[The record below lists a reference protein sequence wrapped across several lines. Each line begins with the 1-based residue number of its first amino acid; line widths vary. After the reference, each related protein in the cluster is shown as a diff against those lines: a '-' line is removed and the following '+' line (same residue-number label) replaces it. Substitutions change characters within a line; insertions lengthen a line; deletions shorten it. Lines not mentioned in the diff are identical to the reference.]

1 MRLKSTFR
9 QTLLGVLVLGVS
21 CPFVSAGGASSES
34 VLVFQVRWGVAGQ
47 TGLALANPTD
57 RVANVELFLIQNN
70 GTFRGLAEVVIAA
83 GEQQAKVL
91 TDFFPTA
98 TNINGFI
105 VAFSDNI
112 GVVGFFLT
120 FAPDI
125 SQIDGAEAS
134 LAIILSRAVIV
145 PELLT
150 GQGESTELN
159 VIVFAS
165 SDPAPRNF
173 TLEFDLCGADGA
185 CRREVRLLPSG
196 PVGVARFSTTV
207 AELFGGPGPAGEAVF
222 DQSYV
227 TVNVPNGLT
236 IGYQEFRGENFRG
249 GRDALS
255 LLAGSSRPF
264 SLFAAQ
270 VADTPDITSDITL
283 INPTTLSAT
292 LNVSAFRTGV
302 SDGNAEAMAPVV
314 LPPGGVVKGNIR
326 DLIEL
331 PAGDFVGWL
340 RVDSD
345 VSNVVGNVTFGDEAR
360 TFLSSVQMQGTALT
374 EIVYSHLADGLGF
387 FTGLTFLNV
396 TPDPTDV
403 EVEVFNPGGDMTGS
417 GSFQLAGFEH
427 GPRLLSQIIPGFEPQ
442 VGGVI
447 RLSASQGIFSFEQFG
462 FLQNNAL
469 VSLSAV
475 PPQRGAGTVSG
486 RVVPAAGQGA
496 VEFPGAQAIRTHQL
510 QGRFPA
516 SRAKGVRLD
525 PEARFRPGE
534 AIVRFNAATTLE
546 GMASVAERMSLQI
559 RSRAPGGVCLVR
571 LDEGT
576 IALQRSGR
584 RVALQKTTLE
594 MVEAL
599 NSRDDVVYAQPN
611 HLFQIEG
618 ANTPNDTLFRFMWHF
633 NNVFIP
639 EAWEITT
646 GSPAI
651 VVAVIDSGAK
661 TDHPD
666 LGPRLTAG
674 QADMI
679 DDPQNSLDGDG
690 RDFDADDPGDDPE
703 GTNSSYHGTHVAGT
717 IGAVTNNNLGVA
729 GVNQVSPLMIVR
741 TQGAEGVGTEFEIY
755 NGLLFA
761 VGLPNV
767 LGEQP
772 AGDFVAA
779 RVVNMSLGGTGIGPF
794 GRQAVEDALGTGAII
809 VSSAGN
815 SNSDAPHFPS
825 DLPGVIEVGATDVL
839 GDKTPYSNFG
849 NNDIAA
855 PGGNLAADINGDNRP
870 DGVISTL
877 WNQVQET
884 PTYQFYQGTSMA
896 SAHVSGFV
904 SLMLSANPD
913 LTREQVMII
922 LGLTSTV
929 PAGAAQSP
937 TGGLDPFYGVGIINA
952 FQAVATAADV
962 ETGPRMVW
970 TPGTLDFGVLHD
982 ELQARVFNLGS
993 GDLSVEEPVVETT
1006 SGGSWMSAELE
1017 GEDLTVRVD
1026 RTGLADGRYEGT
1038 IQLMSNGGDGAL
1050 DIGMQVGIDESS
1062 DIGDVFVLA
1071 IDPRTL
1077 NAEGQ
1082 SEPAR
1087 VSDGYQYEIYP
1098 FPAGEYLILAGTDR
1112 DDDGFICDEGE
1123 FCGSFPVSSQTLP
1136 VKVEAG
1142 LDTSGIDFTVAVEE
1156 EITPSSAAGRRGYRV
1171 RSTPALR
1178 KLLQRLRAN
1187 GPAAWEAQSESDAS
1201 GKTGEGK

>member
-34 VLVFQVRWGVAGQ
+34 VLVFQVRWGVADQ

-134 LAIILSRAVIV
+134 LAIILSRAVIF

-249 GRDALS
+249 GRNALS

-270 VADTPDITSDITL
+270 VADTPDITSDIT
-283 INPTTLSAT
+283 
-292 LNVSAFRTGV
+292 R
-302 SDGNAEAMAPVV
+302 
-314 LPPGGVVKGNIR
+314 
-326 DLIEL
+326 
-331 PAGDFVGWL
+331 
-340 RVDSD
+340 
-345 VSNVVGNVTFGDEAR
+345 
-360 TFLSSVQMQGTALT
+360 
-374 EIVYSHLADGLGF
+374 
-387 FTGLTFLNV
+387 
-396 TPDPTDV
+396 
-403 EVEVFNPGGDMTGS
+403 
-417 GSFQLAGFEH
+417 
-427 GPRLLSQIIPGFEPQ
+427 
-442 VGGVI
+442 
-447 RLSASQGIFSFEQFG
+447 
-462 FLQNNAL
+462 
-469 VSLSAV
+469 
-475 PPQRGAGTVSG
+475 
-486 RVVPAAGQGA
+486 
-496 VEFPGAQAIRTHQL
+496 
-510 QGRFPA
+510 
-516 SRAKGVRLD
+516 
-525 PEARFRPGE
+525 
-534 AIVRFNAATTLE
+534 
-546 GMASVAERMSLQI
+546 
-559 RSRAPGGVCLVR
+559 
-571 LDEGT
+571 
-576 IALQRSGR
+576 
-584 RVALQKTTLE
+584 
-594 MVEAL
+594 
-599 NSRDDVVYAQPN
+599 
-611 HLFQIEG
+611 
-618 ANTPNDTLFRFMWHF
+618 
-633 NNVFIP
+633 
-639 EAWEITT
+639 
-646 GSPAI
+646 
-651 VVAVIDSGAK
+651 
-661 TDHPD
+661 
-666 LGPRLTAG
+666 
-674 QADMI
+674 
-679 DDPQNSLDGDG
+679 
-690 RDFDADDPGDDPE
+690 DDPE

-896 SAHVSGFV
+896 SAHVSGIV

-1006 SGGSWMSAELE
+1006 SGGSWLSAELE

-1123 FCGSFPVSSQTLP
+1123 FCGSFPVSSQPLP

>member
-34 VLVFQVRWGVAGQ
+34 VLVFQVRWGVADQ

-134 LAIILSRAVIV
+134 LAIILSRAVIF

-249 GRDALS
+249 GRNALS

-270 VADTPDITSDITL
+270 VADTPDITSDIT
-283 INPTTLSAT
+283 
-292 LNVSAFRTGV
+292 
-302 SDGNAEAMAPVV
+302 
-314 LPPGGVVKGNIR
+314 R
-326 DLIEL
+326 D
-331 PAGDFVGWL
+331 
-340 RVDSD
+340 
-345 VSNVVGNVTFGDEAR
+345 
-360 TFLSSVQMQGTALT
+360 
-374 EIVYSHLADGLGF
+374 
-387 FTGLTFLNV
+387 
-396 TPDPTDV
+396 
-403 EVEVFNPGGDMTGS
+403 
-417 GSFQLAGFEH
+417 
-427 GPRLLSQIIPGFEPQ
+427 
-442 VGGVI
+442 
-447 RLSASQGIFSFEQFG
+447 
-462 FLQNNAL
+462 
-469 VSLSAV
+469 
-475 PPQRGAGTVSG
+475 
-486 RVVPAAGQGA
+486 
-496 VEFPGAQAIRTHQL
+496 
-510 QGRFPA
+510 
-516 SRAKGVRLD
+516 D
-525 PEARFRPGE
+525 PE
-534 AIVRFNAATTLE
+534 
-546 GMASVAERMSLQI
+546 
-559 RSRAPGGVCLVR
+559 
-571 LDEGT
+571 GT
-576 IALQRSGR
+576 NSSYHGTHCR
-584 RVALQKTTLE
+584 RYDRRRTVT
-594 MVEAL
+594 
-599 NSRDDVVYAQPN
+599 
-611 HLFQIEG
+611 
-618 ANTPNDTLFRFMWHF
+618 
-633 NNVFIP
+633 NNNP
-639 EAWEITT
+639 E
-646 GSPAI
+646 
-651 VVAVIDSGAK
+651 
-661 TDHPD
+661 
-666 LGPRLTAG
+666 
-674 QADMI
+674 
-679 DDPQNSLDGDG
+679 DDPGDG
-690 RDFDADDPGDDPE
+690 RSASTVETMWSMLSPITSFRCGTSTTSLFRRPGKSRPAAPLSLWPGDDPE

-896 SAHVSGFV
+896 SAHVSGIV

-1006 SGGSWMSAELE
+1006 SGGSWLSAELE

-1123 FCGSFPVSSQTLP
+1123 FCGSFPVSSQPLP